1 MDINENLHP
10 RSAPD
15 SAPRSAPHGAP
26 DGAPDGVLPTSGD
39 DLRDVPAPTLQLVRA
54 IGARLRA
61 PLAARRR
68 DELAVELAAV
78 AVAAASTPDAD
89 ATTGGRAASRDAT
102 PSRPVSSRDGSS
114 RPSSSRPAT
123 RARSLRRL
131 SAAAAALVVL
141 AGGVSVLTRS
151 GDDLPMLDLAAGP
164 GVGPAATMDAAGTRE
179 GGMIEPALGDR
190 MMWWVPTTYRFE
202 LAAGVALPAGQAP
215 AWRLVRPADLAAAAA
230 PIAATL
236 GLPTLAASEW
246 DVNTLWSESEADGSL
261 WVSPSGDWYYGG
273 PAHLWPVWDC
283 PTVDAGDSRTEPA
296 PADGTAGSVGS
307 VGECTPP
314 APPVGVPD
322 AARAGTLAVEF
333 LATVGHRDVR
343 VIDVWADEWGAWVTA
358 EPTMGGV
365 PAGSGLTVS
374 VGFGAQ
380 GRVTS
385 ANGTLATVERIGEYP
400 TIDAAAAVARLQ
412 DDLNAWQL
420 GGPVARPMPA
430 DAGTSEGRGSDTV
443 DPDAPVSDPD
453 APVSD
458 QDAPASDPDGDADT
472 PVTILPIP
480 DGDAPVPG
488 PDGDVEPVELTVT
501 IVSVEL
507 VTALAWTASGEM
519 LLLPHYRLVDSDG
532 GWWFVVAVA
541 DRYLAR

>member
-1 MDINENLHP
+1 MDINEDLHP
-10 RSAPD
+10 HND
-15 SAPRSAPHGAP
+15 S
-26 DGAPDGVLPTSGD
+26 DGVLPGSGD
-39 DLRDVPAPTLQLVRA
+39 DLQDVPAATLRLARA

-68 DELAVELAAV
+68 EELAHELAT
-78 AVAAASTPDAD
+78 VAAAAATAAGD
-89 ATTGGRAASRDAT
+89 ATAGGRAAPGDAL
-102 PSRPVSSRDGSS
+102 PSRPGAPRGGSTHPSSTG
-114 RPSSSRPAT
+114 PSSSRPVT

-141 AGGVSVLTRS
+141 AGGVGVLTRA
-151 GDDLPMLDLAAGP
+151 GDDLPILDLAAGP
-164 GVGPAATMDAAGTRE
+164 GVGPATAMDAAGTRE
-179 GGMIEPALGDR
+179 GGMTEPAMGD

-215 AWRLVRPADLAAAAA
+215 AWRLVRPADLGAAAA
-230 PIAATL
+230 PIAATF

-246 DVNTLWSESEADGSL
+246 DTSTLWSESEADGSL
-261 WVSPSGDWYYGG
+261 WVSPSGDWYYSG
-273 PAHLWPVWDC
+273 PASLWPVWDC
-283 PTVDAGDSRTEPA
+283 PTVDTGVDAGDSRTGPA
-296 PADGTAGSVGS
+296 PADGSAGSVGP
-307 VGECTPP
+307 VEECTPP

-322 AARAGTLAVEF
+322 AARARTLAVEF

-343 VIDVWADEWGAWVTA
+343 VIDVWADEWSAWVTA
-358 EPTMGGV
+358 EPTIGGV

-385 ANGTLATVERIGEYP
+385 ANGTLATVQRIGEYP
-400 TIDAAAAVARLQ
+400 TVDAAAAIARLE

-430 DAGTSEGRGSDTV
+430 DAGTLENRGSDSAGQGTV
-443 DPDAPVSDPD
+443 DPDAPVSD
-453 APVSD
+453 
-458 QDAPASDPDGDADT
+458 QDGDTDT
-472 PVTILPIP
+472 PVTILPVP
-480 DGDAPVPG
+480 DGGAPMPG
-488 PDGDVEPVELTVT
+488 PGGDVEPVELTVT

-507 VTALAWTASGEM
+507 VTMLSWTASGEM

>member
-1 MDINENLHP
+1 MDINEDLHP
-10 RSAPD
+10 HSDSDGMIPGSA
-15 SAPRSAPHGAP
+15 
-26 DGAPDGVLPTSGD
+26 D
-39 DLRDVPAPTLQLVRA
+39 DLRDVPAATLRLARA

-61 PLAARRR
+61 PLATRRR
-68 DELAVELAAV
+68 DELAHELAAA
-78 AVAAASTPDAD
+78 AVAAASTAD
-89 ATTGGRAASRDAT
+89 AAPGDRGAPGDAL
-102 PSRPVSSRDGSS
+102 PSRPGASRGGSS

-141 AGGVSVLTRS
+141 AGGVGVLTRS

-164 GVGPAATMDAAGTRE
+164 GVGPATSMDAAGTRE
-179 GGMIEPALGDR
+179 GAMTEPALGD

-246 DVNTLWSESEADGSL
+246 DASTLWSESDAAGSL
-261 WVSPSGDWYYGG
+261 WVAPSGDWYYSG

-283 PTVDAGDSRTEPA
+283 PTVDTGVDAGDSRTEPA
-296 PADGTAGSVGS
+296 PADGSTGSVGPS
-307 VGECTPP
+307 VGPVEECTPP

-322 AARAGTLAVEF
+322 AERARTLAAEF

-343 VIDVWADEWGAWVTA
+343 VVDVWSDEWGAWVTA
-358 EPTMGGV
+358 EPTMSGV

-400 TIDAAAAVARLQ
+400 TIDAAPAIARLE

-420 GGPVARPMPA
+420 GGPIARPMPA
-430 DAGTSEGRGSDTV
+430 DAGTLEGPGSGTADQE
-443 DPDAPVSDPD
+443 DADPD

-458 QDAPASDPDGDADT
+458 QDGDADT
-472 PVTILPIP
+472 PVTILPVP
-480 DGDAPVPG
+480 DGDAPMPG
-488 PDGDVEPVELTVT
+488 GDVEPVELTVT
-501 IVSVEL
+501 IVSIEL
-507 VTALAWTASGEM
+507 VTSLAWTSAGEM
-519 LLLPHYRLVDSDG
+519 LLLPHYRLIDSDG

-541 DRYLAR
+541 DRYLGR

>member
-1 MDINENLHP
+1 MDINEDLH
-10 RSAPD
+10 
-15 SAPRSAPHGAP
+15 PHGAP
-26 DGAPDGVLPTSGD
+26 DGASETGGVPPDAVD
-39 DLRDVPAPTLQLVRA
+39 DLQDVPATTLRLARA

-61 PLAARRR
+61 PLATRRR
-68 DELAVELAAV
+68 DELAGELAAA
-78 AVAAASTPDAD
+78 AVAAASSSTDPAAAERDRVAVGDA
-89 ATTGGRAASRDAT
+89 S
-102 PSRPVSSRDGSS
+102 PSRPGARRARPAWRPGSS
-114 RPSSSRPAT
+114 RPST

-141 AGGVSVLTRS
+141 AGGVGVLTRV
-151 GDDLPMLDLAAGP
+151 GDDLPVLDLATGA
-164 GVGPAATMDAAGTRE
+164 GVGPATAMDAAGTRE
-179 GGMIEPALGDR
+179 GAMMEPAMGD
-190 MMWWVPTTYRFE
+190 MMWWVPTTYRFQ
-202 LAAGVALPAGQAP
+202 LADGVALPAGRAP

-236 GLPTLAASEW
+236 GLPALAASEW
-246 DVNTLWSESEADGSL
+246 DASTLWSESDAAGSL
-261 WVSPSGDWYYGG
+261 WVAPSGDWYFSG

-283 PTVDAGDSRTEPA
+283 PTVDAGVDAGDGRTEPA
-296 PADGTAGSVGS
+296 PADGPGSS

-322 AARAGTLAVEF
+322 AERARVLAVEF

-343 VIDVWADEWGAWVTA
+343 IIDVWADEWGAWVTA
-358 EPTMGGV
+358 EPTMSGV

-380 GRVTS
+380 GRLSS

-400 TIDAAAAVARLQ
+400 TIDAASAIARLE

-420 GGPVARPMPA
+420 SGPVARPMPA
-430 DAGTSEGRGSDTV
+430 DVGGLESRGSGT
-443 DPDAPVSDPD
+443 DPDAPVSDR
-453 APVSD
+453 
-458 QDAPASDPDGDADT
+458 DGDADT
-472 PVTILPIP
+472 PVTILPVP
-480 DGDAPVPG
+480 DADAPLPG
-488 PDGDVEPVELTVT
+488 PDGEVEPVELTVT
-501 IVSVEL
+501 IVSIEL
-507 VTALAWTASGEM
+507 VTSLAWTSTGDM